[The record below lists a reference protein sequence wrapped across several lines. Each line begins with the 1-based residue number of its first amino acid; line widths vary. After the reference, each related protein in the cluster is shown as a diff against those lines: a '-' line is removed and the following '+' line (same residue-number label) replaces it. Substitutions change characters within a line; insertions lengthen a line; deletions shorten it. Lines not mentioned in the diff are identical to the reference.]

1 MGNTL
6 TGLIPVLYESL
17 DVVSRELTG
26 FIPAVYK
33 NSSAERAALNESIT
47 YPVTT
52 PSALIDVTPGVTAPD
67 AGDQVIGNGSM
78 TISKSKGYPVRWNGE
93 EQKGMLNAGTY
104 NTLLAQQ
111 FQQAFRTLANA
122 VELDIAIA
130 AYKGAA
136 RAYGTAGTAPF
147 GVSGDLSDVAQIK
160 KILDDNGAPGDRR
173 LVLGTTAGA
182 NMRGKQTV
190 LFKVNEAGTE
200 AMLRAGILGQL
211 SGFGIGESAQ
221 VQSVV
226 KGAGAAYVTSGS
238 TAVGVSDIALVTG
251 NGIINAGDV
260 VTFAADANNKYVVGT
275 GVSAPGTISLNK
287 PGSQIIIPT
296 GNALTVGAN
305 YTANI
310 GFAGSAI
317 HLVTRAPAMPVDANG
332 KALDMADDVMIVTDP
347 VTGLAFQIAMY
358 RQFQQIMYLVSLAWG
373 VKAVKSNHIVTL
385 MG

>member
-33 NSSAERAALNESIT
+33 NSNAERAALNESIT
-47 YPVTT
+47 YPITS
-52 PSALIDVTPGVTAPD
+52 PSSLIDVTPGVTAPD
-67 AGDQVIGNGSM
+67 AGDQTIGNGSM
-78 TISKSKGYPVRWNGE
+78 IISKSKGYPVRWNGE

-104 NTLLAQQ
+104 NALLMDQ

-122 VELDIAIA
+122 VELDIAVA
-130 AYKGAA
+130 AYKGAS

-147 GVSGDLSDVAQIK
+147 GTAGDLSDVAQVK

-182 NMRGKQTV
+182 NMRGKQSV
-190 LFKVNEAGTE
+190 LFKVNEAGT
-200 AMLRAGILGQL
+200 ADMLRAGILGQL

-221 VQSVV
+221 VQTIT
-226 KGAGAAYVTSGS
+226 KGTGANYVTSGS

-251 NGIINAGDV
+251 NGTVNAGDV
-260 VTFAADANNKYVVGT
+260 VTFAADAANKYVVGT
-275 GVSAPGTISLNK
+275 GVAAPGTISLNK
-287 PGSQIIIPT
+287 PGALVTIPT
-296 GNALTVGAN
+296 ANALTVGAN

-310 GFAGSAI
+310 GFSKSAI

-373 VKAVKSNHIVTL
+373 VKAVKSPHIVTL